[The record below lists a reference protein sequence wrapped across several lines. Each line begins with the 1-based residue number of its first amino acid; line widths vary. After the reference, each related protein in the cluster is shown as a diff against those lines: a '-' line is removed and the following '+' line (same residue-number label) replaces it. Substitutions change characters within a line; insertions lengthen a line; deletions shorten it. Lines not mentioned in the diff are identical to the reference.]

1 LPFASKTAR
10 CLNGYIKDGP
20 KGKAWKL
27 GLTTLDSLLKS
38 LSPATSKSE
47 RAQLAAQ
54 LPPLIALLQKAP
66 YNTHQDPSVMKN
78 FHAELTRIHTLA
90 LADDWAAIAGP
101 RFVPAENALSAGDIS
116 ISPSAELALL
126 GMACGDW
133 VETRDARGRRRWRLN
148 WITSILGTCVFKHY
162 ESNTT
167 RNMSIDDLRA
177 SLASGETQRV
187 RGLGLADEVINDAFE
202 VVSRMA
208 RRAEAAMPAIYAQNL
223 RRGMKH

>member
-1 LPFASKTAR
+1 M
-10 CLNGYIKDGP
+10 
-20 KGKAWKL
+20 
-27 GLTTLDSLLKS
+27 
-38 LSPATSKSE
+38 E
-47 RAQLAAQ
+47 
-54 LPPLIALLQKAP
+54 
-66 YNTHQDPSVMKN
+66 N
-78 FHAELTRIHTLA
+78 FHAELTRIHALA

-116 ISPSAELALL
+116 ISPSAALALL

-202 VVSRMA
+202 VVSRKA
-208 RRAEAAMPAIYAQNL
+208 RRSEAAMPAIAAQGL
-223 RRGMKH
+223 RRGMKR